1 MKQSERISVLER
13 KLERLEQIVADLCE
27 DALSDEDKGPRED
40 MDGNPIP
47 PRKASGQHETL

>member
-40 MDGNPIP
+40 MDGNAIP
-47 PRKASGQHETL
+47 EREACNPHGTL

>member
-1 MKQSERISVLER
+1 MKQSERIASLAR
-13 KLERLEQIVADLCE
+13 RIDRLEQIVADLCE

-47 PRKASGQHETL
+47 EREACNPHGTL